1 MSVYHLTIW
10 RDVINRVFGHKTHY
24 LCAKSEAGEMVGI
37 LPLVQLKSR
46 LFGNYLVSM
55 PFFNYGG
62 AVGLSVEIEDALM
75 KDAVTLAK
83 AQGCGHIEFR
93 DNTNRVS
100 EWRVR
105 TDKVILEL
113 PLPASTEILWS
124 SLSSKLRT
132 KIRRPQKEG
141 AEVIHGRHELLS
153 DFYHVFARNMR
164 DLGTPVY
171 PKVLFH
177 SILNALPQSASVV
190 VIRLGGQPVAAGFLL
205 GFKDRLEV
213 PWASSVRE
221 FNRLKINMLL
231 YWELLKAAVEGG
243 YKVFDFGRSTI
254 SSGTFDFKKQWGAE
268 ARQLYW
274 HYWLSQGVAMPQ
286 LTPDNP
292 KYRSPIRTWQH
303 LPLFLTNWLG
313 PRIVKNLP

>member
-1 MSVYHLTIW
+1 
-10 RDVINRVFGHKTHY
+10 
-24 LCAKSEAGEMVGI
+24 
-37 LPLVQLKSR
+37 
-46 LFGNYLVSM
+46 M

-75 KDAVTLAK
+75 KRAVGV
-83 AQGCGHIEFR
+83 AQDEECGHVEFR
-93 DNTNRVS
+93 DSTTRAGDWS
-100 EWRVR
+100 VR

-113 PLPASTEILWS
+113 PLPASTEVLWS

-141 AEVIHGRHELLS
+141 AQVIHGGHELLP

-171 PKVLFH
+171 PKALFH
-177 SILNALPQSASVV
+177 SILDALPQAASVV
-190 VIRLGGQPVAAGFLL
+190 IVRLDGQPVAAGFLL
-205 GFKDRLEV
+205 GFKDRLEI

-231 YWELLKAAVEGG
+231 YWELLKVAVEGG
-243 YKVFDFGRSTI
+243 YKVFDFGRSTM

-274 HYWLSQGVAMPQ
+274 HYWLAEGAAMPQ

-292 KYRSPIRTWQH
+292 KYRLAIRIWQH

-313 PRIVKNLP
+313 PRIVKKLP